1 MRALPDSDRF
11 EALLEEHKRILYK
24 VANAYCRNR
33 EDRADLIQDVITQL
47 WRSFGQFDDRSRFST
62 WMYRIAMNVAISFYR
77 SESRRIRETV
87 PIGEGVLDLAAADR
101 VMDAAGDDV
110 RILHQLLARLDE
122 FNRAL
127 IILYLDGHSHD
138 EIAGIIGISTT
149 NVATKISRIKL
160 QLQRDHHAGQQEPT
174 RR

>member
-1 MRALPDSDRF
+1 MTGLPDQDRF
-11 EALLEEHKRILYK
+11 VALLEEHKRILYK

-33 EDRADLIQDVITQL
+33 EDRGDLIQETVTQL
-47 WRSFGQFDDRSRFST
+47 WRSFGQFDDRNRFST

-77 SESRRIRETV
+77 SENRRIRETV
-87 PIGEGVLDLAAADR
+87 PIDEFGLDLAAADR

-110 RILHQLLARLDE
+110 RILHQFIGQLGEL
-122 FNRAL
+122 NRAL

-138 EIAGIIGISTT
+138 EIAGIMGISTT
-149 NVATKISRIKL
+149 NVATKISRIKQ
-160 QLQRDHHAGQQEPT
+160 QLQRDHHAAQQDTT